1 MLRTIAALAV
11 WAGAAMPGPAF
22 AQAAAEGTY
31 PGTISCDPGPNAR
44 GAIRG
49 QITVEISG
57 RRARYTAPSEGS
69 PESGSGSMTG
79 RQLVLTGQGRG
90 YEARYVGEVGGQGGM
105 LTGTRTGSGS
115 WRNCQ
120 VLLGNGRG

>member
-1 MLRTIAALAV
+1 MRVIAALALC
-11 WAGAAMPGPAF
+11 AGLMPGTVF

-44 GAIRG
+44 GAVRG
-49 QITVEISG
+49 PITVEIVG
-57 RRARYTAPSEGS
+57 GRARYNVPGEGG
-69 PESGSGSMTG
+69 PEAGSGSMTG
-79 RQLVLTGQGRG
+79 RQLVLAGRG
-90 YEARYVGEVGGQGGM
+90 SGYDARYTGEVGGQGGM

-115 WRNCQ
+115 RRNCQ